1 MKTKAQCAKA
11 DGVQLNQYQERSG
24 VINGYIKNEEK
35 LKQYKEKLKQ
45 FIHQKIRRIKLAK
58 RRKW

>member
-1 MKTKAQCAKA
+1 MKTKAQCAKTY
-11 DGVQLNQYQERSG
+11 GVQLNQYWEGSG

-45 FIHQKIRRIKLAK
+45 FIHQKIRIKLAK